1 MLKGINPL
9 MTPELLT
16 ALARMGH
23 GATVA
28 VHTQETRPYG
38 CDLLTKGVA
47 DLRPRARILTARSRS
62 PATIHPVTTH
72 PTEAKEL
79 IMGRVIVV
87 GSINQDITVT
97 VDRLPQPGETLS
109 GTSTTYRLGGKGANQ
124 AAAAAH
130 GGAAAVFVGRVGGDP
145 SGITLREEL
154 GAHGVDVSA
163 LRTDEEVTSG
173 IAFITVSTAGENTII
188 LDAGANGRVT
198 GRQAVDAVALTEH
211 DVVVLQGEIPSSA
224 NEEVISWAHGA
235 GARVVLNLA
244 PVRPVS
250 PRALADVDVLVVN
263 ETECGLVLD
272 APPPGTAAAAAAAAA
287 KLRNRGPAR
296 VLVTL
301 GPDGAVRAS
310 AEEVTHVA
318 AIDLGPV
325 VDTTGAGDACVGVLA
340 AALAAGCDFPQAVAE
355 GMRAGSMAVL
365 SAGAAAS
372 YAGIAPVE
380 PRL

>member
-1 MLKGINPL
+1 
-9 MTPELLT
+9 
-16 ALARMGH
+16 
-23 GATVA
+23 
-28 VHTQETRPYG
+28 
-38 CDLLTKGVA
+38 
-47 DLRPRARILTARSRS
+47 
-62 PATIHPVTTH
+62 
-72 PTEAKEL
+72 
-79 IMGRVIVV
+79 MGRVIVV

-124 AAAAAH
+124 AAAASH

-272 APPPGTAAAAAAAAA
+272 APIII
-287 KLRNRGPAR
+287 
-296 VLVTL
+296 TL
-301 GPDGAVRAS
+301 
-310 AEEVTHVA
+310 
-318 AIDLGPV
+318 
-325 VDTTGAGDACVGVLA
+325 
-340 AALAAGCDFPQAVAE
+340 
-355 GMRAGSMAVL
+355 
-365 SAGAAAS
+365 
-372 YAGIAPVE
+372 
-380 PRL
+380 